1 MACRLQFSMR
11 ITRKELS
18 MNSDVL
24 KGKWLQLK
32 GEIKSQ
38 WGRLTDDDLDIV
50 KGDMEQLIGTV
61 QEGYGYERE
70 RRKQEVDEYFK
81 RHPVVA

>member
-1 MACRLQFSMR
+1 
-11 ITRKELS
+11 

-24 KGKWLQLK
+24 KGKWHQLK

-38 WGRLTDDDLDIV
+38 WGRLTDDDLDV
-50 KGDMEQLIGTV
+50 VQGDMEKLIGKV
-61 QEGYGYERE
+61 QERYGYERD
-70 RRKQEVDEYFK
+70 RARKEVDEYFK

>member
-1 MACRLQFSMR
+1 LHFSAADQQG
-11 ITRKELS
+11 KELT

-32 GEIKSQ
+32 GEIKAQ

-50 KGDMEQLIGTV
+50 KGDMEKLIGKV
-61 QEGYGYERE
+61 QERYGYERE
-70 RRKQEVDEYFK
+70 RARQEVDDYFK

>member
-1 MACRLQFSMR
+1 MACRLHFSMR

-50 KGDMEQLIGTV
+50 KGDMEQLIGKV
-61 QEGYGYERE
+61 QERYGYERE
-70 RRKQEVDEYFK
+70 RAKQEVDEYFK

>member
-1 MACRLQFSMR
+1 
-11 ITRKELS
+11 

-32 GEIKSQ
+32 GEIKAQS
-38 WGRLTDDDLDIV
+38 GRLTDDDLDIV
-50 KGDMEQLIGTV
+50 KGDMEKLIGKV
-61 QEGYGYERE
+61 QERYGYERE
-70 RRKQEVDEYFK
+70 RARQEVDDYFK